1 MAESLFTE
9 LTDTQWE
16 RASRR
21 WLLSGPPNSGK
32 TTSLR
37 TFPQPV
43 IVQSY
48 LMEKGYSSIQG
59 VAKAFVPRDFDP
71 LEVVNWQA
79 VINDTTK
86 LTAEIISGK
95 HGECATFAADGL
107 HKLYEAY
114 LAAATGGASIRG
126 EDFEAK
132 LYMGAANKFFAYINM
147 IYNSKVPMFVGT
159 VWDGL
164 EKDNPEDKDKQA
176 SSHVFPELP
185 GKSAK
190 RIMGEFSVALGCKIQ
205 GTGKAASYLWQT
217 KPQGRVWGAGM
228 KIPLEIYSAIP
239 DFVPQDYA
247 TLAAYFK
254 PQIKKE
260 KA

>member
-1 MAESLFTE
+1 MAESLYQE
-9 LTDTQWE
+9 MTDSIWE

-21 WLLSGPPNSGK
+21 ILLSGPPNSGK

-48 LMEKGYSSIQG
+48 MMEKGISSIQG

-71 LEVVNWQA
+71 QEVTNWQNVVNE
-79 VINDTTK
+79 TTK
-86 LTAEIISGK
+86 LTSEIISGK
-95 HGECATFAADGL
+95 HGKCSTFAGDGL
-107 HKLYEAY
+107 HKLFEAY
-114 LAAATGGASIRG
+114 LAVVTGGASIRG

-132 LYMGAANKFFAYINM
+132 LYMSAANKFFSYINM
-147 IYNSKVPMFVGT
+147 IYNSKVPIAVFT

-164 EKDNPEDKDKQA
+164 EKDNPEDKDKSA
-176 SSHVFPELP
+176 SSHVYPELP
-185 GKSAK
+185 GKAAK
-190 RIMGEFSVALGCKIQ
+190 RIMGEFAIALSSKIEGQ
-205 GTGKAASYLWQT
+205 GKAARYLWQT

-228 KIPLEIYSAIP
+228 KMPADVYAAIP
-239 DFVPQDYA
+239 DFIAQDYNV
-247 TLAAYFK
+247 LAPYLK

-260 KA
+260 S